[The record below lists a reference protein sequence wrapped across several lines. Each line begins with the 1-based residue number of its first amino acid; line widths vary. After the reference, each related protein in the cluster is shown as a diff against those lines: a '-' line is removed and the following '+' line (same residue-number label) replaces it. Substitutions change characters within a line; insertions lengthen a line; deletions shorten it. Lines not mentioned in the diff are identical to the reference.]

1 MVNFMSRTKD
11 DAIYLHIIR
20 FNKCEFCQRKNSLA
34 YNNRMVDIRNDS
46 DSEFNV
52 EPKIKS
58 TKSRQVS
65 AGHQFSFFFMCHEFH
80 FLRQPGKTLAM
91 TLARTWVKT

>member
-1 MVNFMSRTKD
+1 
-11 DAIYLHIIR
+11 
-20 FNKCEFCQRKNSLA
+20 
-34 YNNRMVDIRNDS
+34 MVDIRNDS
-46 DSEFNV
+46 GTEFNV
-52 EPKIKS
+52 EQKIKS

-80 FLRQPGKTLAM
+80 FLRQPRKTLAM